1 MRTEE
6 GAVAKS
12 MTTKIVSV
20 SNRGN
25 RDWRKSRVEIQT
37 EV

>member
-1 MRTEE
+1 MRAEE

-12 MTTKIVSV
+12 MTTKAVSV

-25 RDWRKSRVEIQT
+25 TDWRNSRLEIQI

>member
-1 MRTEE
+1 MRAEE

-12 MTTKIVSV
+12 VTTKIVSV

-25 RDWRKSRVEIQT
+25 TDWRNSRLKTQI